1 MRRRAIVAKVVFF
14 ISIMIVMSW
23 ADMRYRLSSE
33 KVANAQTLLFEMESD
48 EVVSK
53 AYVAYLGVRYP
64 FYQAPYK
71 EGYYALVPTGYYEKP
86 KKTKAVIVRVIAGK
100 KVYTSIPIMIEK
112 GRYRSER
119 LHVASSRATI
129 SKKNRARIKK
139 ESREAKKIYKTFT
152 EESYILAPFL
162 PPMESKITSDF
173 GTKRVFNGVLKS
185 YHSGTD
191 FRAAVGVPIV
201 AANRGKVVLVKNRF
215 FAGNSIIIDHGQG
228 IYTGYYHLSKFK
240 VKKGDMVERGEVIG
254 LAGATGRVT
263 GPHLHFAV
271 HVGGVGVDPMQFLA
285 LYNTLYE

>member
-1 MRRRAIVAKVVFF
+1 MRRRAIIVKIVFL
-14 ISIMIVMSW
+14 ITIMIGTSW
-23 ADMRYRLSSE
+23 ANMRYSLSSE
-33 KVANAQTLLFEMESD
+33 KIANAQTILFEMESD
-48 EVVSK
+48 EVISK

-64 FYQAPYK
+64 FYKAPVK
-71 EGYYALVPTGYYEKP
+71 EGYYALVPTGYYVKP
-86 KKTKAVIVRVIAGK
+86 KKTKAVIVRVIDGK
-100 KVYTSIPIMIEK
+100 KEYTPISIMIEK
-112 GRYRSER
+112 GAYQSER

-139 ESREAKKIYKTFT
+139 ETQEAKKIYATFT
-152 EESYILAPFL
+152 TTSYISEPFL
-162 PPMESKITSDF
+162 PPLESKITSVF
-173 GTKRVFNGVLKS
+173 GTKRLFNGVLKS

-215 FAGNSIIIDHGQG
+215 FAGNSVIIDHGQG

-240 VKKGDMVERGEVIG
+240 VKRGDIVERGEVIG

-285 LYNTLYE
+285 LYNRLYE